1 MLTKKQKNLLSYI
14 KKFIDKNDY
23 SPSIEE
29 IAKYF
34 KLANS
39 TVHEH
44 LENLKKKNYLNKKD
58 YQIRGIEISEK
69 ENLVRIPLLGTITAG
84 QPIEAIEVS
93 GETISIP

>member
-34 KLANS
+34 KV
-39 TVHEH
+39 T
-44 LENLKKKNYLNKKD
+44 
-58 YQIRGIEISEK
+58 
-69 ENLVRIPLLGTITAG
+69 
-84 QPIEAIEVS
+84 QP
-93 GETISIP
+93 TISHHLLYLKEAGILKSRREGRNSNYYIDPKCGWDMCEVFG